1 MGERQ
6 VTPGAI
12 ATHQQVLS
20 QPMLAPED
28 ERELVL
34 RWRDHRDEAARAR
47 LVAAHMRLC
56 YAMAGRYV
64 RNEEH
69 RRDLAQE
76 GVIGLLAALEG
87 FDVERGVRLAT
98 WARRWIDSA
107 IRKDM
112 KRVVVVVDMPSRTYR
127 RAKAGAAEGQGSSWL
142 AQEAARGEMALD
154 APLQAG
160 SLVTP
165 LDMLSSNEP
174 GPEQVFGQ
182 HQRLGA
188 IHSAVDAALLGA
200 MSPREAGILRRRD
213 LADFPDTLDA
223 IAHDLGL
230 SRERVRQIEAAARK
244 KLTKWLMESSF
255 DRSLLAD

>member
-20 QPMLAPED
+20 QPMVTAEE

-34 RWRDHRDEAARAR
+34 RWRDHRDEAARSR
-47 LVAAHMRLC
+47 LIAAHMRLC

-76 GVIGLLAALEG
+76 GAIGLAAALEG

-98 WARRWIDSA
+98 WARRWVDSA

-112 KRVVVVVDMPSRTYR
+112 KRVVVVVDMPSRVYR
-127 RAKAGAAEGQGSSWL
+127 RAKAGAEDGQGSSWH
-142 AQEAARGEMALD
+142 AQQAAQGEMALD
-154 APLQAG
+154 APLQTG
-160 SLVTP
+160 SMTTP
-165 LDMLSSNEP
+165 MDILSSNDP
-174 GPEQVFGQ
+174 GPEQVLGQ
-182 HQRLGA
+182 AQRVGAMHQ
-188 IHSAVDAALLGA
+188 AVEAALLGA
-200 MSPREAGILRRRD
+200 MTAREAGVLRRRD
-213 LADFPDTLDA
+213 LATLPDTLDD
-223 IAHDLGL
+223 IARDLGV
-230 SRERVRQIEAAARK
+230 SRERVRQIETAARK
-244 KLTKWLMESSF
+244 KLTKWMLNSGF
-255 DRSLLAD
+255 DRSLLMD